1 MLEMEYSDGGD
12 ALTLANKNRVASK
25 KIFEQLQQVC
35 NSGRVFFAKFEDFQ
49 VVLI

>member
-1 MLEMEYSDGGD
+1 MLEMKYGDSGD

-35 NSGRVFFAKFEDFQ
+35 KLGILKVCQIPDCE
-49 VVLI
+49 

>member
-1 MLEMEYSDGGD
+1 MKYGDNGD

-35 NSGRVFFAKFEDFQ
+35 KYKMFEKVCQ
-49 VVLI
+49 I